1 MFDDFFPMF
10 TEQFQKK
17 IKVIEMEDFLNLEF
31 QPGGLL
37 NWVNETYRE
46 KMLKASKSCI
56 SQKIGTLGVHNNYP
70 FFLAHQI

>member
-1 MFDDFFPMF
+1 MF

-31 QPGGLL
+31 KTGGLL

-46 KMLKASKSCI
+46 QMLKASKSCI
-56 SQKIGTLGVHNNYP
+56 SQKKGTLGSICIGDL
-70 FFLAHQI
+70 FFFSQHI